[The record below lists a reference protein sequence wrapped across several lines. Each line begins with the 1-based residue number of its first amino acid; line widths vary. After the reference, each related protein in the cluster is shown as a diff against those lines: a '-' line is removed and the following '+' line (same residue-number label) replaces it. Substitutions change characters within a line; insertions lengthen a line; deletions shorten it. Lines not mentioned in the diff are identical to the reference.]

1 MSGHETKL
9 LTTFSLQKDEGGLHF
24 YRRLSAA
31 NGMFGWKELARL
43 SEVSGSRSGLFAHPE
58 HVSRMLGI
66 ESAACQMA
74 SAREELTL
82 SWRGLRRT
90 GFDAICPH
98 CLKESAHLRQSWEHV
113 YMVACPKH
121 KTLLVDRCG
130 ACGIRL
136 SDQREHLEVCACGHN
151 LLESQ
156 TKQATHTQLWV
167 SSVIA
172 SGSVSGMPG
181 FPDLQ
186 DVPVELFALL
196 LRNFCQLYDPSF
208 TVTRENAAAPKAV
221 LEAIEFLRPIEQ
233 LLAQWPLGFE
243 DHVRERIALSPQGGR
258 TLNTRMGK
266 WYLRIKEVASEGPL
280 NVFLELIHNVAAK
293 DFSDVLALDHVSG
306 VAGRRRSHLMLPDA
320 AARIG
325 VHWSTLRKAIEA
337 GEVDCVKRPY
347 ANRGT
352 AREVPVAEV
361 ERVILA
367 RKDWIGE
374 GAARER
380 MNVPEH
386 VFKGLVQAGLI
397 VCDSS
402 ARSDIRR
409 GAPVEVASIERLLT
423 RLNEMGVQDAPAV
436 APRVRLNEVASRRLG
451 DNKALGRL
459 LSAVANGDVHP
470 VNCATTIGEVEF
482 LEADVDTFF
491 SSKVVEAGLTVQE
504 LAKTTGWKWESISHW
519 LHEGLL
525 ESVPAVLRGQPCRV
539 VMPEHLVKFSQTYVP
554 LSSLAHSIGARPS
567 ELLDRLGSVEVFGGK
582 PLPSGAMRG
591 GLVRLADLAT
601 AALQPGLVREAP

>member
-1 MSGHETKL
+1 MSLHETKL
-9 LTTFSLQKDEGGLHF
+9 LTTFSLQKDEGGLQF

-31 NGMFGWKELARL
+31 NGMLGWKELARI
-43 SEVSGSRSGLFAHPE
+43 SEVSGSRSALFNHPE

-66 ESAACQMA
+66 ESAACHMA

-82 SWRGLRRT
+82 SWRGLRRS

-156 TKQATHTQLWV
+156 PKPATQTQLWV

-172 SGSVSGMPG
+172 SGNVNGLPG

-196 LRNFCQLYDPSF
+196 VRTFCQLYDPAFS
-208 TVTRENAAAPKAV
+208 VTRENATAPKAV
-221 LEAIEFLRPIEQ
+221 LEAIEFLRPLEQ
-233 LLAQWPLGFE
+233 LLTQWPRGFE
-243 DHVRERIALSPQGGR
+243 DHIRERIDLSPQGGR
-258 TLNTRMGK
+258 TLNTRLGK

-280 NVFLELIHNVAAK
+280 GVFLEVIHNVAAN
-293 DFSDVLALDHVSG
+293 DFSSVLALDHVCG
-306 VAGRRRSHLMLPDA
+306 LVGRSRSHLMLPDA

-325 VHWSTLRKAIEA
+325 VHWSTLRKAVEA
-337 GEVDCVKRPY
+337 GEVECIKRPY
-347 ANRGT
+347 ANRGD
-352 AREVPVAEV
+352 AREIPVAEV

-367 RKDWIGE
+367 RKGWIKE
-374 GAARER
+374 SAARELTG
-380 MNVPEH
+380 VPEH
-386 VFKGLVQAGLI
+386 VFKELVQAGL
-397 VCDSS
+397 VVSDGS
-402 ARSDIRR
+402 ARSNIRR
-409 GAPVEVASIERLLT
+409 GSPIEASSIERLLALLKDGT
-423 RLNEMGVQDAPAV
+423 RRDASDDEA
-436 APRVRLNEVASRRLG
+436 RVRLNELEIRRLG
-451 DNKALGRL
+451 DKQAMARL
-459 LSAVANGDVHP
+459 FAAIASGDIRPLNVAETVGDF
-470 VNCATTIGEVEF
+470 EF
-482 LEADVDTFF
+482 LESDVQTFF
-491 SSKVVEAGLTVQE
+491 SSRSTEAGLTIQALSE
-504 LAKTTGWKWESISHW
+504 ATGWKWESISHW
-519 LHEGLL
+519 VNEGLL
-525 ESVPAVLRGQPCRV
+525 ESVPGVLRGQPCRV
-539 VMPEHLVKFSQTYVP
+539 VMPEHLVRFSQTYVT

-567 ELLDRLGSVEVFGGK
+567 ELLERLGSVKVFGGK

-601 AALQPGLVREAP
+601 AALQPGLVRGAA